1 MFQPNPGPQQDFFES
16 PEREVLYGGSAGSGK
31 SFALLCDP
39 LRYVDDPNHVALI
52 LRRTNDELRELIHK
66 SSELYPKA
74 RAGAKWSERKSQWTF
89 PSGARIWMSYL
100 EQDKDVLRYQ
110 GQSFT
115 WVGFDELTQYPTPF
129 AWDYLRSRLR
139 STDPEIELYMRAT
152 SNPGGPGHAWVRK
165 MFITPATPGK
175 SFWATDVETGE
186 VLKYPAR
193 HSKAGKP
200 LFRRRFIPA
209 QLKDNPYLYESG
221 DYEAMLLSL
230 PETQRRQL
238 LEGNWDIAEGAA
250 FVEFDRSTHVVEPYD
265 VPHNWRKF
273 RAADYGYGSHSAV
286 LWFAV
291 TPENTL
297 VVYRELY
304 VSKVLAVDLARMV
317 LELEQ
322 NDGKMSYGV
331 LDSSCW
337 HKRGDT
343 GPSLAEQMILAGC
356 RWRPSD
362 RSRGTRVSGKNELHR
377 LLQVD
382 PDTGEPGITFFSS
395 CVNTIAQIPVLPLD
409 KKNPEDIDT
418 HAEDH
423 IYDAL
428 RYGISSRPIPR
439 NIFDLEKP
447 TDKAHKF
454 QPADQVFGY

>member
-1 MFQPNPGPQQDFFES
+1 M
-16 PEREVLYGGSAGSGK
+16 
-31 SFALLCDP
+31 
-39 LRYVDDPNHVALI
+39 
-52 LRRTNDELRELIHK
+52 
-66 SSELYPKA
+66 
-74 RAGAKWSERKSQWTF
+74 
-89 PSGARIWMSYL
+89 
-100 EQDKDVLRYQ
+100 
-110 GQSFT
+110 
-115 WVGFDELTQYPTPF
+115 
-129 AWDYLRSRLR
+129 
-139 STDPEIELYMRAT
+139 
-152 SNPGGPGHAWVRK
+152 
-165 MFITPATPGK
+165 
-175 SFWATDVETGE
+175 
-186 VLKYPAR
+186 
-193 HSKAGKP
+193 
-200 LFRRRFIPA
+200 FRRRFIPA